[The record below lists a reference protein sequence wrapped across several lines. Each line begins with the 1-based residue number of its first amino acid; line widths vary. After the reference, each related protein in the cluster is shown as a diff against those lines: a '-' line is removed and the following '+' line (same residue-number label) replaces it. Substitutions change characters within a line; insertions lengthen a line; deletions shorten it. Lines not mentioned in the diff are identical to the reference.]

1 MTSNTGLLIDTFAIS
16 RWYNKP
22 HIAEAAVVE
31 HKLAYFFDDW
41 SCCLPAGSCLSST
54 NDMVL
59 VNKTWRL
66 KVIEVL
72 DYWCRISSA
81 GQKHAAF
88 RWFRSGSSTNLHI
101 AYRNVCVTRQ
111 SLELN
116 PRFHW
121 LLLWVPSPSF
131 EWLTY
136 VEMTEGEGDFV
147 ITGYNKHLL

>member
-1 MTSNTGLLIDTFAIS
+1 MNRNSGNCPLSTVVPLLLSKKLNINLLLS
-16 RWYNKP
+16 LMVGR
-22 HIAEAAVVE
+22 VV
-31 HKLAYFFDDW
+31 
-41 SCCLPAGSCLSST
+41 CQCSCLSST

-72 DYWCRISSA
+72 HYWCRISSA

-88 RWFRSGSSTNLHI
+88 RWFRCGSSTNFHI

-116 PRFHW
+116 PRSHR

>member
-1 MTSNTGLLIDTFAIS
+1 MNRNSGNCPLSTVVPLLLSKKLNINLLLS
-16 RWYNKP
+16 LMVGR
-22 HIAEAAVVE
+22 VV
-31 HKLAYFFDDW
+31 
-41 SCCLPAGSCLSST
+41 CQCSCLSST
-54 NDMVL
+54 KDMVL

-88 RWFRSGSSTNLHI
+88 RWLRSGSSTNLHI

-116 PRFHW
+116 PRSHW

-136 VEMTEGEGDFV
+136 VEMTEGEGDFA